1 MVKEYSIT
9 IRSQAVGMLQ
19 AGSDQKFVSLKLGVN
34 IRTVQRW
41 WRLFRNDLS
50 LENKGG
56 RGRKSSVPKVAK
68 IVITKSIGKKRHS
81 VRSLSRKLKLKGH
94 SVSYSSVY
102 RYLTREK
109 GVKSYK
115 RQRQPLL
122 TEKNKVARLKFCK
135 ERANWAVNDWRNVL
149 FTDES
154 PFQLNH
160 PSNRKNVCVWARNPS
175 EVEPV
180 ETVKFPNKIQVW
192 GMMSHRALSAHLIP
206 VRQTVTADY
215 YINEILDKAMMSAMD
230 RKRES
235 GTVLERK
242 MLKKMSGVIFRVACG
257 PEFRNRGPLFE

>member
-68 IVITKSIGKKRHS
+68 IVITKSIGKKRHF

-122 TEKNKVARLKFCK
+122 TEKNKAARLKFCK
-135 ERANWAVNDWRNVL
+135 ERANWTVNDWRNVL

-160 PSNRKNVCVWARNPS
+160 PPNRKNDCVWARNPS

-180 ETVKFPNKIQVW
+180 ETVKFPKKIQVW
-192 GMMSHRALSAHLIP
+192 GMMSHRALSALHLIP
-206 VRQTVTADY
+206 VGQTVTADY
-215 YINEILDKAMMSAMD
+215 YINEILGKAMMSAMD

-242 MLKKMSGVIFRVACG
+242 S
-257 PEFRNRGPLFE
+257 